1 MSIRVFLLSSLAACA
16 LCTSAVYAQQAAPPE
31 PTPTE
36 PEVAPEAQAPAESAP
51 TPLAE
56 TPPAASAQPLVPPET
71 PAPSSEDEPRRGA
84 RIELSLLSA
93 PLGAAAGLFVCG
105 AADCQ
110 DKRAFAGAA
119 LGGAATGVLLS
130 ALTTRYAPIPF
141 ATAQAIEGGAVG
153 GSFATLYLWLMAAQH
168 HDGQQSVRVLFASMA
183 AGELLGAGLG
193 GLLERSLRPRSG
205 AVALA
210 NSGGL
215 WLPAITTLIAFSSN
229 PYINEP
235 AARGLGAGLFAAQA
249 IGLGVGGLLGQRFG
263 ATRAQVWLSDVGA
276 GLVGGALPLLTW
288 LIGGPYVDERA
299 LMGSTAAGMALG
311 FAGAYVLTEFL
322 SRKKRASVERAA
334 RQLDR
339 LQLAMMPL
347 RQGGGLSIAARLR

>member
-1 MSIRVFLLSSLAACA
+1 MFTRVFSLALLAACA
-16 LCTSAVYAQQAAPPE
+16 LCRPAHAQQVLPEQTRAAAE
-31 PTPTE
+31 AT
-36 PEVAPEAQAPAESAP
+36 PEA
-51 TPLAE
+51 
-56 TPPAASAQPLVPPET
+56 
-71 PAPSSEDEPRRGA
+71 PAPSSQEEPRRGA

-93 PLGAAAGLFVCG
+93 PLGAAAGMFVCG
-105 AADCQ
+105 AANCLDE
-110 DKRAFAGAA
+110 RALAGAA
-119 LGGAATGVLLS
+119 LGGAAGGVLLS

-153 GSFATLYLWLMAAQH
+153 GTFATLFLWLLAAQD
-168 HDGQQSVRVLFASMA
+168 HDGYRSERALLASLA

-193 GLLERSLRPRSG
+193 ALLERSLRPRSG

-210 NSGGL
+210 NSGGV
-215 WLPAITTLIAFSSN
+215 WLPAITTLLAFSSR
-229 PYINEP
+229 PYIDEP
-235 AARGLGAGLFAAQA
+235 ATRGLGAGLFAAQA
-249 IGLGVGGLLGQRFG
+249 LGLGVGGWLGQRFH

-322 SRKKRASVERAA
+322 SRSKRAAVERAA
-334 RQLDR
+334 RQLER
-339 LQLAMMPL
+339 VQLAMMPL
-347 RQGGGLSIAARLR
+347 RQGGGLSIATRLR